1 MRLRYLGKYN
11 KIYGLLV
18 LPDSIVNITMDMVED
33 LNFMRDASQNIY
45 VVDRE
50 FILNN
55 LNKIDN
61 IVYNGTRITRDYK
74 VDRNIHKKLFGLFN
88 TNVEDWISSRTL
100 EKHILPGCKPKEV
113 LYPREAQV
121 LRKELKPF
129 DERKL
134 PKRRVIRKPKN
145 RISNKEKQVNNY
157 INGKNP
163 SKINKGNFVWKFKYT
178 GPKEDV

>member
-11 KIYGLLV
+11 KVYGLLV
-18 LPDSIVNITMDMVED
+18 LPDNIVNITMDMVED

-74 VDRNIHKKLFGLFN
+74 VDMNIHKKLFGLFN
-88 TNVEDWISSRTL
+88 TNIEDWIYSRTL
-100 EKHILPGCKPKEV
+100 EKHILPGCEPKES
-113 LYPREAQV
+113 LYPRETQV

-129 DERKL
+129 NEREL
-134 PKRRVIRKPKN
+134 PKRRVSRKPKN
-145 RISNKEKQVNNY
+145 RVSDKEKQVNSY

-163 SKINKGNFVWKFKYT
+163 SKINKGNFVWKFKYN
-178 GPKEDV
+178 GPKEK